1 MCPLLK
7 LAHPIKMS
15 LKWPIPLPRAELTP
29 KGGRALCFRSLGNW
43 KFHTSL
49 RGNKQRFLPIVG
61 ATQEFSKMLGF
72 QVAVGKVAG
81 GQSKLDA
88 SRKIHTA
95 S

>member
-7 LAHPIKMS
+7 LAHQIEMS
-15 LKWPIPLPRAELTP
+15 LKWPIPLPRAELIP

-43 KFHTSL
+43 KCHTSL
-49 RGNKQRFLPIVG
+49 PRNKERVLPTVG
-61 ATQEFSKMLGF
+61 ATQEFAKMLGF

-81 GQSKLDA
+81 GQSKLDT
-88 SRKIHTA
+88 SRKIHPT